1 MIVGAPMPM
10 PLMAM
15 AGPPPRE
22 ALRLGAPASMPVL
35 RHKFPETWIY
45 ATQTAF
51 VAYSLDTTISSS
63 IFISSFYAKTLL
75 DSIRL
80 FVVTNIFE

>member
-1 MIVGAPMPM
+1 MPM

-35 RHKFPETWIY
+35 RHKFPETWVY
-45 ATQTAF
+45 ANQTAF

-63 IFISSFYAKTLL
+63 TLSHPSTL
-75 DSIRL
+75 KSYWTQ
-80 FVVTNIFE
+80 FVYL